1 MDINSLLYDSTK
13 EEILAAISQM
23 KDSDLLYI
31 YAEHYN
37 WDDGFEIPQAIL
49 KHNLCNLSIALLIFY
64 RADGD
69 TFLMNKSD
77 NQDQTVW
84 YSFVKNLYE
93 SIVEGAYQ
101 KTDIQF
107 KPPLTKVQLYKLKK
121 FLSDQELIFIE
132 TIEGKDLD
140 NFLPIVE

>member
-1 MDINSLLYDSTK
+1 MDINSLLYDNTK

-31 YAEHYN
+31 YADHYN

-84 YSFVKNLYE
+84 YY
-93 SIVEGAYQ
+93 
-101 KTDIQF
+101 
-107 KPPLTKVQLYKLKK
+107 
-121 FLSDQELIFIE
+121 QELIFIE

>member
-1 MDINSLLYDSTK
+1 MDINSLLYDNTK

-31 YAEHYN
+31 YADHYN
-37 WDDGFEIPQAIL
+37 WDDGFE
-49 KHNLCNLSIALLIFY
+49 NLCNLSIALLIFY

-121 FLSDQELIFIE
+121 VLSDQELIFIE

-140 NFLPIVE
+140 DLQV